1 MILALRSAARRGA
14 ARPALR
20 TALLAA
26 TIGVGGALSSGCA
39 GELVATYPVVEAD
52 VVPVEIYTYPH
63 VIYAGSDAYLV
74 NDRWYYRSRGRWVV
88 FRREPR
94 ELEQYRVDYHRRRAV
109 PGGSYEAPAAHR
121 RRNRP

>member
-1 MILALRSAARRGA
+1 MVFDPRCTPERGVA
-14 ARPALR
+14 WPALR

-26 TIGVGGALSSGCA
+26 TIGVAGALSSGCA

-63 VIYAGSDAYLV
+63 TVYAGSDAYLV

-88 FRREPR
+88 FRSEPR
-94 ELEQYRVDYHRRRAV
+94 ELQRYRVDYHRRRAV